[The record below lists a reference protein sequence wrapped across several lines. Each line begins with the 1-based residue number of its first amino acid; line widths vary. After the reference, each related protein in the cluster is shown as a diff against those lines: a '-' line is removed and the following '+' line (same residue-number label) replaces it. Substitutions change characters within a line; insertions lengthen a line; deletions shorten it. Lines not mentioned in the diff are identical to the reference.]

1 MNIEDRLFGTTSN
14 GEKVFAFTF
23 SNTNGLEATVINYGA
38 VLQSVRIPGRD
49 GKKEELTL
57 GFDTLEE
64 YESDQSYFGATI
76 GRVAGRISG
85 GKFSLGEKE
94 YILETNDGG
103 NHLHGG
109 PEGFS
114 RKVWDVFPF
123 IMKNKAGVKLF
134 LESGDGDQGY
144 PGRIT
149 VNLTVTMDEDNN
161 LVFEY
166 SAETTAPTP
175 VNLTNHAYWNLSG
188 TVGNK
193 VLDHVLYAS
202 SSRYVQ
208 NGPGYIP
215 TGEILPSENTP
226 FDFTHPQTI
235 GAAMPPEGYDN
246 YLILDE
252 KEGKDK
258 PDIILSHPETGRKI
272 SITTDAPGFIL
283 YTGNFLEG
291 RRCRRGIVSK
301 HEGLC
306 IETME
311 YPDAVNQADF
321 PCIILK
327 PEEKYSRRTSMNIA
341 FV

>member
-1 MNIEDRLFGTTSN
+1 MNIEDRLFGKTSK

-23 SNTNGLEATVINYGA
+23 SNANGLEATVINYGA
-38 VLQSVRIPGRD
+38 VLQSVMIPGAD
-49 GKKEELTL
+49 GGKEELTL

-64 YESDQSYFGATI
+64 YESDQSYMGATI

-85 GKFSLGEKE
+85 GKFSLDGKE
-94 YILETNDGG
+94 YILAKNDGE

-114 RKVWDVFPF
+114 RKVWDAFPF

-134 LESGDGDQGY
+134 LESEDGDQGY
-144 PGRIT
+144 PGRVT

-161 LVFEY
+161 LIFEY
-166 SAETTAPTP
+166 SAEATAPTP
-175 VNLTNHAYWNLSG
+175 VNITNHAYWNLNGNSG
-188 TVGNK
+188 GK

-202 SSRYVQ
+202 SSRYVRH
-208 NGPGYIP
+208 GRGYIP

-226 FDFTHPQTI
+226 FDFTHPSAI
-235 GAAMPPEGYDN
+235 GSAMPPEGYDN
-246 YLILDE
+246 YLILDKNEE
-252 KEGKDK
+252 KNK

-283 YTGNFLEG
+283 YTGNFLNG
-291 RRCRRGIVSK
+291 RSCRRGMLSK
-301 HEGLC
+301 HDGLC

-311 YPDAVNQADF
+311 YPDAVNQANF
-321 PCIILK
+321 PDIILK
-327 PEEKYSRRTSMNIA
+327 PGEKYFRRTAVNISA
-341 FV
+341 E